1 MTHVTNLLWKNR
13 PVLQISVCMAGLLLA
28 IDTPASAGDAVR
40 FTVSPEAEVVYNY
53 QKQRCDTRTIP
64 DSPARA
70 YRREDGSVAMIA
82 AHFNNRFLE
91 GSDFDNLRPNCNVHS
106 QGSESPDPSE
116 FDDRFW
122 IQSLIPLG
130 RGRIMALASH
140 EYMGYRHAGVCEKG
154 AFPTCWYV
162 SVVGLEGSER
172 DLSFK
177 LLPRDERVIAGAN
190 RPFDRGIK
198 AAGFQTVTNTV
209 FKGDYAYFIA
219 WTDDAAEPGGR
230 GNCLFRAPRNDLVSG
245 WEMLSGGQ
253 FVRPPNPYP
262 ADRQDPIKAKCDRL
276 GGPDMSGKARSLV
289 WLESK
294 KQWMFIWTARAK
306 ESGAFYATSP
316 NLRNWS
322 SASLLAAFEPPWGS
336 DKRGVFYDYPSAI
349 DHASRSPVF
358 QTVGDSFHLY
368 LTRFNWENPKVRMDR
383 DLVRFKVTV
392 D

>member
-1 MTHVTNLLWKNR
+1 MTYVASLLWMSH
-13 PVLQISVCMAGLLLA
+13 PILQVSVRTAGLLLA
-28 IDTPASAGDAVR
+28 INTPAIAGDAVT
-40 FTVSPEAEVVYNY
+40 FTVSQEAEVVYNY

-64 DSPARA
+64 DSPTRA
-70 YRREDGSVAMIA
+70 LRREDGSIA
-82 AHFNNRFLE
+82 LISAHFNNRFLE
-91 GSDFDNLRPNCNVHS
+91 GSDFDSLSPNCNVQS
-106 QGSESPDPSE
+106 QGAESSDPSD

-130 RGRIMALASH
+130 GGRVIALASH

-162 SVVGLEGSER
+162 SVVGLEGNER

-177 LLPRDERVIAGAN
+177 LLPRDRRVIAGSN
-190 RPFDRGIK
+190 RRFDRTIK

-209 FKGDYAYFIA
+209 FNGDYAYFIA

-230 GNCLFRAPRNDLVSG
+230 GNCLFRAPRSDLVNG
-245 WEMLSGGQ
+245 WQILSGGE
-253 FVRPPNPYP
+253 FVNPPDPYP
-262 ADRQDPIKAKCDRL
+262 IEGQEPIQAKCDRL
-276 GGPDMSGKARSLV
+276 GAPDMSGKARSLV
-289 WLESK
+289 WLEGK

-316 NLRNWS
+316 DLRNWS
-322 SASLLAAFEPPWGS
+322 SPSLLAAFEPPWGS
-336 DKRGVFYDYPSAI
+336 DKIGVFYDYPSAI
-349 DHASRSPVF
+349 DHDSQSPIF
-358 QTVGDSFHLY
+358 QTVGDSFYLY
-368 LTRFNWENPKVRMDR
+368 LTRFNWENAKVRMDR